1 MMTLL
6 GLSAAYLTILFAGF
20 GITLLM
26 FAKAG
31 RLNLVECSCL
41 SWLLGSGAVSLLVW
55 ICGTFCSGLLL
66 QAVVAIACLALGI
79 SGWTIKQKLGSK
91 FTLPLPRN
99 LIEWSLTSLLLVEI
113 TLFFYVSFKHTLG
126 WDGLLNW
133 EIKARYAFLNG
144 GVIPGSYYSNP
155 GRAFSHPEY
164 PLGIP
169 FTELW
174 LYLWMGEPHQFWVK
188 TIFPLFYAAG
198 ALLLALFVTRL
209 STKRWPGLIVATLLA
224 FVPFLS
230 ASPGGI
236 IVGYADFPMS
246 VFYLAALGY
255 LLCWYREDTVSNI
268 SIFAGCLAL
277 LPWIKSEGLI
287 LWVLL
292 VFFGLCL
299 SLPKHRTR
307 QVTLALLPGLFI
319 VVGWRLYLRLMHTF
333 PPSDFAHPS
342 FSLLHHNLGRLA
354 NIGRVFSE
362 DVSTPVYWSIF
373 WLLAAVAI
381 GYALA
386 ARKLEKVILAMA
398 VLLPIVLYPLAY
410 VFSTWPSYTAHMTSS
425 LPRLLLHVVPAG
437 WLAIGLALTQPKGQ
451 VR

>member
-1 MMTLL
+1 MMFVGLL
-6 GLSAAYLTILFAGF
+6 GGCLTLFAAGF
-20 GITLLM
+20 GITLLAM
-26 FAKAG
+26 RTSPRA
-31 RLNLVECSCL
+31 NLIECASL
-41 SWLLGSGAVSLLVW
+41 SWLLGTGVVSLLIW
-55 ICGTFCSGLLL
+55 LCGLVVSGLTL
-66 QAVVAIACLALGI
+66 QCLVTAACLFLGI
-79 SGWTIKQKLGSK
+79 AGWRIKQTKRIQLS
-91 FTLPLPRN
+91 LPRPTN
-99 LIEWSLTSLLLVEI
+99 RVEWILAVLLVLQLI
-113 TLFFYVSFKHTLG
+113 TIFFVSFKHTLG

-164 PLGIP
+164 PLAIP

-188 TIFPLFYAAG
+188 TIFPLFYAYG

-236 IVGYADFPMS
+236 IVGYVDFPMS

-268 SIFAGCLAL
+268 SMFAGCLAL

-333 PPSDFAHPS
+333 PHSDFAHPS
-342 FSLLHHNLGRLA
+342 FSLLHQNFGRLA
-354 NIGRVFSE
+354 DIGRVFSE

-398 VLLPIVLYPLAY
+398 VLLPLVLYPLAY